1 MIVDF
6 HTHIFPDQLAPKA
19 IPQLSLA
26 SGTLPY
32 TDGTEAGLLRSMAQS
47 GITHS
52 VVLPVAT
59 NPQKVSSVNRAAVL
73 EKQDGA
79 IIRFGAMHPD
89 CPNWKEEL
97 RLLAENG
104 CRGIKIHPVYQGV
117 DLDDLRY
124 LRILDEA
131 GSLGMIVVTHTGD
144 DIGFPGVVHCSP
156 AMALSAVKQVGP
168 VKLVLAHMGGWHCW
182 QKACELL
189 CDTDVYLDTSFSC
202 GKIALRPEKAE
213 TDLGLLA
220 PQKMTV
226 MIRIFGKER
235 ILFGTDSPWA
245 GQKEALGELRSLE
258 LTQQELDA
266 ILWKNAKELLNL

>member
-6 HTHIFPDQLAPKA
+6 HTHIFPDALAPKA

-32 TDGTEAGLLRSMAQS
+32 TDGTEAGLLHSMAQC

-73 EKQDGA
+73 EKEDGA
-79 IIRFGAMHPD
+79 IIHFGAMHPD
-89 CPNWKEEL
+89 CPTWKEEL
-97 RLLAENG
+97 RLLADNG
-104 CRGIKIHPVYQGV
+104 CKGIKIHPVYQGV
-117 DLDDLRY
+117 DLDDIRY
-124 LRILDEA
+124 LRILNEA
-131 GSLGMIVVTHTGD
+131 GALGMSVVTHTGD

-156 AMALSAVKQVGP
+156 AMALNAVKQVGP

-182 QKACELL
+182 DKALDLL
-189 CDTDVYLDTSFSC
+189 CETSVYIDTSFSF
-202 GKIALRPEKAE
+202 GAIALRPENAG
-213 TDLGLLA
+213 TDLGLLTKE
-220 PQKMTV
+220 KMLTL
-226 MIRIFGKER
+226 IRTFGADR

-245 GQKEALGELRSLE
+245 GQAQTLAELRSLG
-258 LTQQELDA
+258 LKDNELDS
-266 ILWKNAKELLNL
+266 ILWKNAASLLHI